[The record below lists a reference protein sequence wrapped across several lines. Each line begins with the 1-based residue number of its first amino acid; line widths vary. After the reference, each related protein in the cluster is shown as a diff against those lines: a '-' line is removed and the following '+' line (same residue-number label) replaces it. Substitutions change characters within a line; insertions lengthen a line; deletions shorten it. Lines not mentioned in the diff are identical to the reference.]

1 MVTGAASAIGS
12 GGPRVPGYGRTPLVD
27 SQIPERPKELGISEE
42 DGISMVMPKDTV
54 GGECTAGEDVS
65 DSVLH
70 FAGFPTNALAG
81 QALIVSRGGFME

>member
-1 MVTGAASAIGS
+1 
-12 GGPRVPGYGRTPLVD
+12 VPGYGRTPLVD
-27 SQIPERPKELGISEE
+27 SQIPERPKELGIS
-42 DGISMVMPKDTV
+42 V
-54 GGECTAGEDVS
+54 GGECTTGEDVS